1 MFSNG
6 IDTIK
11 NRYIA
16 NERKKK
22 KKSITKS
29 APINGFHF
37 TWKMMMFNMVIL
49 AFTSLAFA
57 LFPLIF
63 PLLLFCFDLVWKN
76 ARNPFWAVQRT
87 LALSLS
93 WSVSCLSDR
102 KLQLFHFIFF
112 LLHFISFSLCFFL
125 CFAVTYAVVYRL
137 MIRFVVVVV
146 FFHFALLLLPFLFH
160 IKIYLFDFIRKIS
173 TRFFLLLLL
182 SLQELGGVFSW
193 LVTGANYH

>member
-1 MFSNG
+1 MFAAFFRTVKISLLFNSLPFLCVFSNG

-63 PLLLFCFDLVWKN
+63 PLLLFYFDLVWKN

-146 FFHFALLLLPFLFH
+146 FFSFHSSLTSISISYQNLF
-160 IKIYLFDFIRKIS
+160 I
-173 TRFFLLLLL
+173 
-182 SLQELGGVFSW
+182 
-193 LVTGANYH
+193 

>member
-63 PLLLFCFDLVWKN
+63 PLLLFYFDLVWKN

-93 WSVSCLSDR
+93 WLVSCLSDR
-102 KLQLFHFIFF
+102 KLQLFHF
-112 LLHFISFSLCFFL
+112 HFRYVFFL

-173 TRFFLLLLL
+173 TRFFLHLL
-182 SLQELGGVFSW
+182 SLSLSPAVRRR
-193 LVTGANYH
+193 V